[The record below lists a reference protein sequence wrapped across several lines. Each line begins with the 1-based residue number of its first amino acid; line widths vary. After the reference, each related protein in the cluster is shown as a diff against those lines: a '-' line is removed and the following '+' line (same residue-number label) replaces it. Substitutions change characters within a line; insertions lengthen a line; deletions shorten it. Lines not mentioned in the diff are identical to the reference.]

1 MRVTTLDRSITLARE
16 SLKTNPERVL
26 MNESAM
32 IAELDLEIVNA
43 LQINPRAE
51 WSRVADAL
59 GLSGPTVARRWN
71 ALAKEG
77 QAWIT
82 PSPGQRYLNAGWSAF
97 IHLSSTPDKSE
108 ELLEQLCAE
117 PAFATVSLVTGS
129 HDIFMDCFASS
140 HRELIDIVTGSFPR
154 LPGITHREVVFVTNL
169 YRQASEWRSGTLEP
183 ARARQVSAEPLPE
196 QAGYSPDRLDAALLA
211 ELANDGRASWA
222 DLGTAC
228 GVSPQTARRRVERFL
243 AAGYISLRC
252 DTATSAQQGLREVT
266 LVLNVPAHFVDDVG
280 RYFAALPNCR
290 LSAQVLG
297 AQNLVVTLWV
307 RDYLEV
313 QTYERELAERAP
325 GSAVISRQA
334 VVRTYKRLGHV
345 LDESGRSRQVIPL
358 PLWREDSGR

>member
-1 MRVTTLDRSITLARE
+1 LFKTHPRQAN
-16 SLKTNPERVL
+16 LK
-26 MNESAM
+26 ESA
-32 IAELDLEIVNA
+32 IISELDLEIVNA

-71 ALAKEG
+71 ALAEQG

-97 IHLSSTPDKSE
+97 IHLSSTPGQSE
-108 ELLEQLCAE
+108 ELLERLCAE
-117 PAFATVSLVTGS
+117 PAFATVSLVSGP

-140 HRELIDIVTGSFPR
+140 HGELMDIVTGSFPR
-154 LPGITHREVVFVTNL
+154 LPGITHREVVFVTKL

-183 ARARQVSAEPLPE
+183 ARARLVSPGPLPE
-196 QAGYSPDRLDAALLA
+196 PPGYSPDRLDAALLE
-211 ELANDGRASWA
+211 ELSRDGRASWA
-222 DLGTAC
+222 ELGAAC

-252 DTATSAQQGLREVT
+252 DTSTSAQQGLREVT
-266 LVLNVPAHFVDDVG
+266 LELNVPAHFVDDVG
-280 RYFAALPNCR
+280 GYFAALPNCR

-297 AQNLVVTLWV
+297 AQNLLVTLWV

-313 QTYERELAERAP
+313 QAYERELAERAP

-334 VVRTYKRLGHV
+334 VVRTYKRVGHV
-345 LDESGRSRQVIPL
+345 LDESGRSRKVVPL
-358 PLWREDSGR
+358 PLWKDSTAA